1 MEKLSLN
8 GFHVAAA
15 WVVFLATL
23 AVMAMYVAWPDEV
36 ARRRAPGFLLGVIL
50 VNAFATLYFVR
61 RSRRQRAHLGIMV
74 TKEGASGPLALF
86 NDLVALLVPAI
97 LLLALVS

>member
-8 GFHVAAA
+8 GFCVTAACA
-15 WVVFLATL
+15 VFFATL
-23 AVMAMYVAWPDEV
+23 AVMLIYVAGPDEV
-36 ARRRAPGFLLGVIL
+36 ARRRGPGFLLVVIL

-74 TKEGASGPLALF
+74 TKEGASGPSALF
-86 NDLVALLVPAI
+86 NDLVALLIPAI
-97 LLLALVS
+97 LLFALVS